1 MTNTAASRTDAPTRA
16 TLTPIYW
23 GVVAYTALGLLGGLY
38 YRELTKAHDYLGGT
52 QLSVVHT
59 HLLALGTLL
68 GLILLVLERTF
79 TLSRTAQWKPFLVA
93 YHAGLV
99 VTVAMLMI
107 KGTLQVV
114 SSATAS
120 SPAISGISGLGHILL
135 TVSLVL
141 LLIGLKKRL
150 HA

>member
-1 MTNTAASRTDAPTRA
+1 MTNATASRTDAPTRA

-23 GVVAYTALGLLGGLY
+23 GVVAYTALGLLGGVY
-38 YRELTKAHDYLGGT
+38 YRELTKAHDYLGAT

-68 GLILLVLERTF
+68 GLILLGLERAF
-79 TLSRTAQWKPFLVA
+79 ALSRTAQWKPFLVA

-99 VTVAMLMI
+99 VTVAMLTI
-107 KGTLQVV
+107 KGTLQVLG
-114 SSATAS
+114 STAAS

-141 LLIGLKKRL
+141 LLMGLKKRL
-150 HA
+150 DA